1 MASSIPSNDNL
12 QALLLVNNTD
22 LLVDYK
28 RRSSS
33 ASTSYSSL
41 KKLYIVLYFAAIV
54 CSTAFIGYHLLPLS
68 TSQFVVVPSHLC
80 DKAYNQTSC
89 TDMDLLQMFLA
100 NTLSHISNSKD
111 VITNG
116 LNSHSNDLKE
126 KSALSICVN
135 LMSLSIDGV
144 MDSIM
149 ALESSTPSSYVDAH
163 TWLGAILTNH
173 VTCLDELRES
183 SNKVN
188 IVMEVEDLIAQ
199 ARTSLAMITAISPP
213 RRDDNDGA
221 YPSWVKSSDRVNFLD
236 GTSEMVVPNVVVDMY
251 GSGTYMTVQE
261 AVESAPN
268 MSHTRYVIYVKK
280 GIYNGQVIVGKHKTN
295 LMFVGDG
302 MDLTIITGSLN
313 AADGMRTFNCGTVVV
328 EGAGFMAQDMAF
340 VNAAGPDKEQAV
352 AIRVSADRTV
362 INRCKMDAYQ
372 DTLYVHSQRQF
383 YKNCVIIG
391 TVDFIFGDAAVVIQ
405 SSKIIP
411 RKPLSCQ
418 ENMIT
423 AQSRYDPNQN
433 TGISIQNCT
442 IEPSLDLAAEITLI
456 KTYLGRPWRNYSR
469 TVFLESYIGGF
480 IDPKG
485 WHEWNSDVGID
496 KLYYGEFANWGPGA
510 NTSGRV
516 DWPGYH
522 VISNPLDAMNFTVA
536 SFIQGDEWLDSTGVD
551 YTLGLFNYSN

>member
-12 QALLLVNNTD
+12 QTLLLVNNTD
-22 LLVDYK
+22 LVDYK
-28 RRSSS
+28 IPSS

-41 KKLYIVLYFAAIV
+41 KKLYTVLCFAAIV
-54 CSTAFIGYHLLPLS
+54 FSTAFIGYHLLPLS
-68 TSQFVVVPSHLC
+68 TSSQFVVVPSHLC
-80 DKAYNQTSC
+80 DKAYNQTSWA
-89 TDMDLLQMFLA
+89 DMDLLQMFLA
-100 NTLSHISNSKD
+100 KTLSHISNSKD
-111 VITNG
+111 AITNG

-126 KSALSICVN
+126 KSALSVCVK

-149 ALESSTPSSYVDAH
+149 ALESLTPSSYVDAH
-163 TWLGAILTNH
+163 TWLSAVFTNH
-173 VTCLDELRES
+173 VTCLDELSES
-183 SNKVN
+183 SKVIN
-188 IVMEVEDLIAQ
+188 IVVEVEDLIAK

-213 RRDDNDGA
+213 RKTTAGP
-221 YPSWVKSSDRVNFLD
+221 YPSWVKSSDLVNFLD
-236 GTSEMVVPNVVVDMY
+236 GSSEMVTPNVVVDMY

-280 GIYNGQVIVGKHKTN
+280 GIYNEQVIVGKHKRN

-313 AADGMRTFNCGTVVV
+313 VADGMRTFSCGTVLV
-328 EGAGFMAQDMAF
+328 EGAGFMAQDMGF

-362 INRCKMDAYQ
+362 MNRCKMDAYQ

-391 TVDFIFGDAAVVIQ
+391 TIDFIFGDAAVVIQ

-411 RKPLSCQ
+411 RKPLPGQ

-423 AQSRYDPNQN
+423 AQSRSDPNQN

-469 TVFLESYIGGF
+469 TVFLESYIGVF

-485 WHEWNSDVGID
+485 WHEWNGDVGID
-496 KLYYGEFANWGPGA
+496 KLYYGEFSNWGPGA

-536 SFIQGDEWLDSTGVD
+536 SFIQGNEWLDSTGVD